1 MERMFTQKFILTK
14 KGGKYNFVQ
23 GIIWKKNWLYYYLLK
38 GFQKSR
44 NCLKWRYC
52 YLLYNY
58 QSVNEWCT
66 CVCMSLYQYVK
77 VSNWRNMSMNRTYS
91 TSYLNNL
98 MAKIDNF
105 CLLILKFMTNS
116 MTVKYT
122 TWVNTISFFNTC
134 IWFFTLPN

>member
-23 GIIWKKNWLYYYLLK
+23 CIIWKKNWLYYYLLK

-91 TSYLNNL
+91 PSYLL
-98 MAKIDNF
+98 AKIDKICVYWYWSSWLTPWLSN
-105 CLLILKFMTNS
+105 
-116 MTVKYT
+116 
-122 TWVNTISFFNTC
+122 ISFFNTC
-134 IWFFTLPN
+134 IWFLPN